1 MKTGTRIFTLASGV
15 AFAAMMAA
23 IPQAVAQSA
32 ADHFKSKTVK
42 LYAGAGAGGVYGLSG
57 RIIIRHLANHI
68 PGGAGVRVEFM
79 PGAGGIKVA
88 NWLYNIAPKD
98 GTALGMLLRDTAANQ
113 LVNPKKIK
121 FDVSKFNWLSSWGDA
136 LNVLTVMKSAPATTL
151 EGAKKKQ
158 VILGGFSPR
167 SSNYTFPLVL
177 NALVGTKF
185 KVVAGY
191 RGSGAIRH
199 AIDQGEISGWAG
211 FYVGWITK
219 RPQFVHGNKLAH
231 LVQFTNRRYK
241 EFPELQS
248 VPLATKIAKNEEDRK
263 VFAFLSVSGPMAR
276 ALTAPPGVPK
286 HIVKALDKAW
296 DATIADPAF
305 LKEMKDRH
313 LVAIPAKA
321 AAIRKIVSQILATPP
336 SVVRRYKKL
345 AGLSKK

>member
-1 MKTGTRIFTLASGV
+1 MQTKTRLFTLATGV
-15 AFAAMMAA
+15 AFAAMTVA
-23 IPQAVAQSA
+23 IPQAGAQSA
-32 ADHFKSKTVK
+32 AEHFEGKTVK
-42 LYAGAGAGGVYGLSG
+42 LYAAAGAGGVYGLSG
-57 RIIIRHLANHI
+57 RIITRHFPKHL
-68 PGGAGVRVEFM
+68 PGGAGVRIEFM
-79 PGAGGIKVA
+79 PGAGGIKAA

-136 LNVLTVMKSAPATTL
+136 LNVLTVLKTAPAITL
-151 EGAKKKQ
+151 EDAKKTQ
-158 VILGGFSPR
+158 VVLGGFSPR

-191 RGSGAIRH
+191 RGGGAIRQ
-199 AIDQGEISGWAG
+199 AIDQGEIYGWAG

-219 RPQFVHGNKLAH
+219 RPQLVHGNKLAH

-241 EFPELQS
+241 EFPELHS
-248 VPLATKIAKNEEDRK
+248 VPLATEIAKNEEDRK
-263 VFAFLSVSGPMAR
+263 VFAFLSASGPVAR
-276 ALTAPPGVPK
+276 ALTTPPGVPK
-286 HIVKALDKAW
+286 HVVNALDKAW

-305 LKEMKDRH
+305 VAEMKKRH
-313 LVAIPAKA
+313 LVVIPAKA
-321 AAIRKIVSQILATPP
+321 KEIQGIVRQILATSP
-336 SVVRRYKKL
+336 SVVSRYKKL

>member
-1 MKTGTRIFTLASGV
+1 
-15 AFAAMMAA
+15 MMAA
-23 IPQAVAQSA
+23 IPQAGAQSA
-32 ADHFKSKTVK
+32 ADHFKGKMVK
-42 LYAGAGAGGVYGLSG
+42 IYAAAGAGGVYGLSG
-57 RIIIRHLANHI
+57 RIMIRHLAKHL
-68 PGGAGVRVEFM
+68 PGVAAARIEFM
-79 PGAGGIKVA
+79 PGAGGIKAA
-88 NWLYNIAPKD
+88 NRIYNIAPKD
-98 GTALGMLLRDTAANQ
+98 GTVLGMLLRDTAANQ

-136 LNVLTVMKSAPATTL
+136 LNVLTVMKTAPATTL
-151 EGAKKKQ
+151 EGAKKTE
-158 VILGGFSPR
+158 VVLGGFSPR

-263 VFAFLSVSGPMAR
+263 VFAFLSVSGPVAR